1 MAMQYDTEYDYI
13 IHVMYFSVWRYPLD
27 SLFQLSR
34 DGYLTIVLIVHYSCL
49 LRMSMVVDVHRHEA
63 ELLLGVVAVAQHH
76 WNDLCAIII
85 LCTNKVID

>member
-1 MAMQYDTEYDYI
+1 
-13 IHVMYFSVWRYPLD
+13 
-27 SLFQLSR
+27 
-34 DGYLTIVLIVHYSCL
+34 
-49 LRMSMVVDVHRHEA
+49 MVVDVHRHEA